1 MRSGKKTSS
10 DGPGLIEAFRARI
23 SANNIKIHSNGGK
36 HRQTGTHNA
45 MGASAKGNVKIHIET
60 QYPNS
65 NVRTYNPYPAVGIPS
80 SMISA
85 SFENFEYSA
94 GALF

>member
-1 MRSGKKTSS
+1 MN
-10 DGPGLIEAFRARI
+10 DEVLIELEGTSLTLGEVMSRI
-23 SANNIKIHSNGGK
+23 
-36 HRQTGTHNA
+36 
-45 MGASAKGNVKIHIET
+45 
-60 QYPNS
+60 
-65 NVRTYNPYPAVGIPS
+65 VRTYNPYPAVGIPG